1 MVAAG
6 TWNWPS
12 ETVNTFQF
20 WESVGLRVFRRRK
33 IRCNFPRL
41 SAKRCG
47 VVHHTQHCQVK
58 LYKGGENFYS
68 PTQRKPRC
76 VGHRALDPD
85 ASRPQTA
92 HSSLVIVQ
100 RKSKRCK
107 LRRLDIS
114 NQTRSHLHS
123 FFFPLSSS
131 GVRSPFSAPSVQVTY
146 SGKSLIT
153 PMNTSNMLRTWTI
166 LLLTVALLAAP
177 LFAAPM
183 SKEDR
188 EHLLVHFEM
197 TTQMVAEQVRG
208 LSPAQL
214 EYKASPDRWSIR
226 EVVSHL
232 AVAEPDYWR
241 DIQKAL
247 KAAPDMKDKKS
258 MATDADILWYGIDR
272 VVHTK
277 TGGGHEKVD
286 TYKDMGEALG
296 KFQALRAT
304 MIDYLKTTDD
314 DMRAH
319 SFGDKE
325 VIDCWQWMLEISTHA
340 ERHIQ
345 QIREIKN
352 EANFPKK

>member
-1 MVAAG
+1 M
-6 TWNWPS
+6 
-12 ETVNTFQF
+12 TFQS
-20 WESVGLRVFRRRK
+20 SVRLRMYSEKVPTTMLFSMNRL
-33 IRCNFPRL
+33 PR
-41 SAKRCG
+41 
-47 VVHHTQHCQVK
+47 
-58 LYKGGENFYS
+58 YM
-68 PTQRKPRC
+68 PR
-76 VGHRALDPD
+76 G
-85 ASRPQTA
+85 
-92 HSSLVIVQ
+92 
-100 RKSKRCK
+100 
-107 LRRLDIS
+107 
-114 NQTRSHLHS
+114 
-123 FFFPLSSS
+123 
-131 GVRSPFSAPSVQVTY
+131 
-146 SGKSLIT
+146 
-153 PMNTSNMLRTWTI
+153 WTI
-166 LLLTVALLAAP
+166 LALSVFLLAGR

-183 SKEDR
+183 TKEDR

-197 TTQMVAEQVRG
+197 TTQIVAEQVRG

-247 KAAPDMKDKKS
+247 KAAPDMKGKKS
-258 MATDADILWYGIDR
+258 SAADADILWYGIDR

-286 TYKDMGEALG
+286 TYKDLGEALG

-304 MIDYLKTTDD
+304 MIDYIRTTQD

-319 SFGDKE
+319 SFGDRE

-352 EANFPKK
+352 DPTFPKK

>member
-1 MVAAG
+1 
-6 TWNWPS
+6 
-12 ETVNTFQF
+12 
-20 WESVGLRVFRRRK
+20 
-33 IRCNFPRL
+33 
-41 SAKRCG
+41 
-47 VVHHTQHCQVK
+47 
-58 LYKGGENFYS
+58 
-68 PTQRKPRC
+68 
-76 VGHRALDPD
+76 
-85 ASRPQTA
+85 
-92 HSSLVIVQ
+92 
-100 RKSKRCK
+100 
-107 LRRLDIS
+107 
-114 NQTRSHLHS
+114 
-123 FFFPLSSS
+123 
-131 GVRSPFSAPSVQVTY
+131 
-146 SGKSLIT
+146 
-153 PMNTSNMLRTWTI
+153 MNTPNMFRSWTI
-166 LLLTVALLAAP
+166 LLLTVGLLAAP

-241 DIQKAL
+241 DLQKAL
-247 KAAPDMKDKKS
+247 KASPDMKDKKS
-258 MATDADILWYGIDR
+258 TATDADILWYGIDR

-286 TYKDMGEALG
+286 TYKDLGDALG

-304 MIDYLKTTDD
+304 MIKYIKTTDV

-319 SFGDKE
+319 SFGNQE

-345 QIREIKN
+345 QVREIKN
-352 EANFPKK
+352 DLNFPRN